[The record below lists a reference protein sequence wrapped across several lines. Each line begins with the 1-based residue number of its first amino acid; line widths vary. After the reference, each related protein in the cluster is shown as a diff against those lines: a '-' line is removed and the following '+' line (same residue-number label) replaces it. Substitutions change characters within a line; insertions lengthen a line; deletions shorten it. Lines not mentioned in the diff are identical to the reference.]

1 VPYLPQDYLYAKS
14 PGFSGF
20 DFVLRFYNFLIRSD
34 HPTRTESI
42 RKRRQIESLPGVFRD
57 GQSLGWR
64 AFPAATQVLLLTD
77 FGFCVLYGLSD
88 ERHQS
93 FVAERDSSE
102 LD

>member
-1 VPYLPQDYLYAKS
+1 MRNRLDFLALTLYCGFIISLSAQTTLPAPNLFENADKLNHFLAY
-14 PGFSGF
+14 
-20 DFVLRFYNFLIRSD
+20 FVM
-34 HPTRTESI
+34 
-42 RKRRQIESLPGVFRD
+42 G
-57 GQSLGWR
+57 SLGWR

-77 FGFCVLYGLSD
+77 FGFCVRYGLSD